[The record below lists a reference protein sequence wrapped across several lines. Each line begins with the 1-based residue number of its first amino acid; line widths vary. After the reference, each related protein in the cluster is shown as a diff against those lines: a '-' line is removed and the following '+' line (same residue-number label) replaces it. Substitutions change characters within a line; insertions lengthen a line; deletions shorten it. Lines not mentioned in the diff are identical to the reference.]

1 MQITVNNNQE
11 VTAYALIGGLAGG
24 VEVAEAALPAD
35 FSSVFAPSYYLFKNG
50 AFTVNPNYVVP
61 VATTVVNET
70 PSDVQQTINQ
80 LGLQVA
86 ALTAKIEG
94 SDANA

>member
-35 FSSVFAPSYYLFKNG
+35 FSSVFAPSYYLFQNG
-50 AFTVNPNYVVP
+50 AFTVNPNYVAPAAV
-61 VATTVVNET
+61 TINDT
-70 PSDVQQTINQ
+70 PSDVQQAINQ